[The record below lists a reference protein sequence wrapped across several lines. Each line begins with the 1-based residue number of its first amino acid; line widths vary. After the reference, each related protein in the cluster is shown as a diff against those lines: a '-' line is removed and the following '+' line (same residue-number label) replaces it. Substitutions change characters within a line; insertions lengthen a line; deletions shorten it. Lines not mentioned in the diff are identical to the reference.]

1 MYTTETEIDIN
12 DEPVNVTIDF
22 NYIPGDPGV
31 HTYSNGDPGYPPTS
45 DEIEVLSMN
54 DEDNNTVNFDMLDDA
69 ASEQVIQACRD
80 YIEKLES
87 DWEPDYPDTE

>member
-1 MYTTETEIDIN
+1 
-12 DEPVNVTIDF
+12 
-22 NYIPGDPGV
+22 
-31 HTYSNGDPGYPPTS
+31 
-45 DEIEVLSMN
+45 MN